1 MRRFPAPFTALLRE
15 RTVCGGLLLA
25 GGVLIIGNAL
35 GVSLWH
41 CAFLEVTGRPCPGC
55 GLTRGLTALCHG
67 EVGHS
72 MQWHPFSPVFALG
85 GMIMLVSWMLPAP
98 SRERLTGLVQAIEE
112 CTGVTLWLLMA
123 LMVFG
128 GWRMANSEMF
138 LW

>member
-1 MRRFPAPFTALLRE
+1 M
-15 RTVCGGLLLA
+15 CGGLLLA
-25 GGVLIIGNAL
+25 GAVLIISNAL

-67 EVGHS
+67 EVVHS
-72 MQWHPFSPVFALG
+72 MKWHPFSPVFALG
-85 GMIMLVSWMLPAP
+85 GMIMLVSSILPSP
-98 SRERLTGLVQAIEE
+98 SRERLTILVQGIEE
-112 CTGVTLWLLMA
+112 RTGVTLWLLTA

-128 GWRMANSEMF
+128 GWRMARGEMF

>member
-1 MRRFPAPFTALLRE
+1 MRRFPAPFTSLLRE
-15 RTVCGGLLLA
+15 RAVCGGLRLA
-25 GGVLIIGNAL
+25 GAVLIISNAL

-67 EVGHS
+67 EVVHS
-72 MQWHPFSPVFALG
+72 MKWHPFSPVFALG
-85 GMIMLVSWMLPAP
+85 GMIMLVSSILPSP
-98 SRERLTGLVQAIEE
+98 SRERLTILVQGIEE
-112 CTGVTLWLLMA
+112 RTGVTLWLLTA

-128 GWRMANSEMF
+128 GWRMARGEMF